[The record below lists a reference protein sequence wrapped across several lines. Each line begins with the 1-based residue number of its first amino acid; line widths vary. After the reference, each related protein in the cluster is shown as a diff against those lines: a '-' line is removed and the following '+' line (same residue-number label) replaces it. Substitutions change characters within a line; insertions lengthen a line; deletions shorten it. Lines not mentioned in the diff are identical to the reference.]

1 MEPKKAFKIFHYNTQ
16 LRWSGERRGESSSED
31 KPSLEVAAPPE
42 FKGHAGLWTPED
54 LFVAAVEI
62 CIMTTFLAFAS
73 HKKVGLLQYESA
85 AEGTLEN
92 VDGKYQFTR
101 VVVTPRIT
109 MTTADEIATAG
120 QLIHDVE
127 GACLIS
133 NSLKT
138 RVELQPVIV
147 AEEPCLKPAEVV

>member
-16 LRWSGERRGESSSED
+16 LRWSGERRGELSSAG
-31 KPSLEVAAPPE
+31 KPGLEIAAPPE
-42 FKGHAGLWTPED
+42 FKGHPGLWTPED

-73 HKKVGLLQYESA
+73 HKKIGLLQYESA

-109 MTTADEIATAG
+109 VATAEEIDAAG

-138 RVELQPVIV
+138 QVELQPVIAAV
-147 AEEPCLKPAEVV
+147 DVTLKPAMAV